1 VTRTAIPQLNDLFD
15 EDEFLTRPE
24 LMKLLKVSRTWTK
37 DAQKNGIPFIKNR
50 GTLRFPKRAC
60 LEWFI
65 ADDAS
70 AA

>member
-1 VTRTAIPQLNDLFD
+1 MNRTAPPQLDDLFE

-24 LMKLLKVSRTWTK
+24 LMDLLKVSRTWTK
-37 DAQKNGIPFIKNR
+37 DAQKNGIPFIKKR

-60 LEWFI
+60 LKWFI
-65 ADDAS
+65 EDDTT